1 MENLEQ
7 IELMNETMIV
17 YLKKLGK
24 DTKRND
30 IIREIL
36 KDDMWIKK
44 MNKEDAIM
52 ILKDVGI
59 GDEKLEEIYSELISK
74 E

>member
-36 KDDMWIKK
+36 KDDMLIKK